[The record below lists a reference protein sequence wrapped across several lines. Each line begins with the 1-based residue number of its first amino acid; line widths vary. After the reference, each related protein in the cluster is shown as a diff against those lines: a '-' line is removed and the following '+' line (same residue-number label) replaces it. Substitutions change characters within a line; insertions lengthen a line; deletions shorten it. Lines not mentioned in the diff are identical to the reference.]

1 MISLHNKAEF
11 STQNGIITIGR
22 YTKSRHQG
30 TELPRN
36 GKRVGNGQNISIRTS
51 RYFVRASQSRSSNRS
66 KKPIC
71 GFSTRKNS
79 QPASGASLSDEALPG
94 SGAAPGLWKQK
105 PQQKDLAFF
114 ALKISKKAAIGP
126 PLDPLGK
133 AFDVTPLFCCSGR
146 MINMVSYAVICCE
159 NRIAVEDRK
168 WLLDRYLTACPPATA
183 VLYPAVLRR
192 SNKELGGA
200 EWVFG
205 MKL

>member
-11 STQNGIITIGR
+11 STQNGNIMIGR
-22 YTKSRHQG
+22 YTKSRHQE

-51 RYFVRASQSRSSNRS
+51 RYFVRASQSKSSNRS

-105 PQQKDLAFF
+105 PRQKDLAFCIEDF
-114 ALKISKKAAIGP
+114 QESRHRPAFR
-126 PLDPLGK
+126 PLGK
-133 AFDVTPLFCCSGR
+133 SLRCHTPFLLQRPNDKHGKLCSHLLRESDCGGR
-146 MINMVSYAVICCE
+146 S
-159 NRIAVEDRK
+159 
-168 WLLDRYLTACPPATA
+168 
-183 VLYPAVLRR
+183 
-192 SNKELGGA
+192 
-200 EWVFG
+200 
-205 MKL
+205 